1 MLTKILQLFYWVKGL
16 SCPSES
22 SILRYFHFLLMDSYV
37 THSKKSLYMIKK
49 IVSLFYWVKGLTGPS
64 AIGVLRY
71 FHFLLRDNYIAR
83 AKRFLCVTAENYGD
97 NPSEN
102 YDGMSENSS
111 PENEPEEENN
121 NNLSNSD
128 SKNIFEDEKN
138 VKRALEIKNRDASKR
153 TKDDMLFVVKYHEWL
168 GKDVWENN
176 WNCYSHMYRGKGISR
191 FGAGTTEDERET
203 PKYFFYHVRWF
214 TLDAIVLS
222 FIFYA
227 IVSLIN
233 SAWHFF
239 QEDTVVVI
247 GIVIAIRI
255 AYGSRRKYNLR
266 EDYPLLYNDEIA
278 EYIRENIYLEQAGMR
293 TTWRTKR
300 KDFKYVVS
308 DKQRLKKKIKEIKE
322 KLKKFW
328 SGEGK

>member
-1 MLTKILQLFYWVKGL
+1 M
-16 SCPSES
+16 
-22 SILRYFHFLLMDSYV
+22 
-37 THSKKSLYMIKK
+37 
-49 IVSLFYWVKGLTGPS
+49 GPS

-71 FHFLLRDNYIAR
+71 FHFLLIDNYIAR
-83 AKRFLCVTAENYGD
+83 PKRFLCVAAEN
-97 NPSEN
+97 S
-102 YDGMSENSS
+102 DGMSENSS
-111 PENEPEEENN
+111 PENEPQEENN
-121 NNLSNSD
+121 NNLSNS
-128 SKNIFEDEKN
+128 SPKNIFEDEKN
-138 VKRALEIKNRDASKR
+138 VKRALEIKNKDASKR

-168 GKDVWENN
+168 GKDIWENS
-176 WNCYSHMYRGKGISR
+176 WNCYSYMYRGKGITHFR
-191 FGAGTTEDERET
+191 AGTTEDEREI

-214 TLDAIVLS
+214 TLDATVLS
-222 FIFYA
+222 FIFYT
-227 IVSLIN
+227 IVGFIN
-233 SAWHFF
+233 SQWHFF

-247 GIVIAIRI
+247 GIIIAIRI

-308 DKQRLKKKIKEIKE
+308 DKQRLKKKIKE